1 MASCPEAIWFLRK
14 ASSGALPNAEHGAS
28 LLVVEVD
35 EQGGDRLG
43 AHAGAAIGVQGQGSG
58 HDVVAGDGFGDELL
72 GEPGAFTGSHHPA
85 DPSATLRAGDKTAE
99 DVEDHV
105 EVEFRSPD

>member
-58 HDVVAGDGFGDELL
+58 HDVVA
-72 GEPGAFTGSHHPA
+72 EPGAFTGSHHPA